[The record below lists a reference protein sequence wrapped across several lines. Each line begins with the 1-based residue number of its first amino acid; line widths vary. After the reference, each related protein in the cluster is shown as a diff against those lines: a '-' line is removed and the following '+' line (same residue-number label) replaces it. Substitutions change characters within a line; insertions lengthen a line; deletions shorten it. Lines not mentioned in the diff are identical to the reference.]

1 MKTGKTNT
9 ANTSIIILL
18 LVIVGFSYLY
28 ISYKR
33 EGFNGN
39 RRGDYIQGGRTAK
52 YGVGRWNDNRRDENG
67 FGRAWV
73 GTPMYP
79 VSVNCN
85 CPDNYNFIDNKCVNR
100 NSPFDSIKPFCY

>member
-18 LVIVGFSYLY
+18 LVIFGFSYLY
-28 ISYKR
+28 VSYNY

-39 RRGDYIQGGRTAK
+39 RGGDYIEGGRTFK
-52 YGVGRWNDNRRDENG
+52 NGVGRWNDNRRDENG
-67 FGRAWV
+67 FGWV

-79 VSVNCN
+79 VSINCN

-100 NSPFDSIKPFCY
+100 NSPFDSTKPFCYP

>member
-1 MKTGKTNT
+1 MKTGKTN
-9 ANTSIIILL
+9 NTSIIILL
-18 LVIVGFSYLY
+18 LFVLSFSYLY
-28 ISYKR
+28 FSYKQ

-39 RRGDYIQGGRTAK
+39 RGGDYIEGGRTFK
-52 YGVGRWNDNRRDENG
+52 NGIGRWGDNRRDKNG
-67 FGRAWV
+67 FGWV